1 MKIADN
7 LTLEPTNE
15 EKRLRQFEEIA
26 KNWDRLP
33 EKAQGRLEGEISMA
47 HILLCGQQSFSEEE
61 KVKEVV

>member
-1 MKIADN
+1 MKTKNI
-7 LTLEPTNE
+7 TLEPTNE

-47 HILLCGQQSFSEEE
+47 HILLCGGQSVIKE
-61 KVKEVV
+61 KAEKEV

>member
-1 MKIADN
+1 MKTEN

-47 HILLCGQQSFSEEE
+47 HILLCGQQSSAR
-61 KVKEVV
+61 KKK

>member
-1 MKIADN
+1 MKTENI
-7 LTLEPTNE
+7 TLEPTNE

-47 HILLCGQQSFSEEE
+47 HILLCGKQSFSNGEA
-61 KVKEVV
+61 KKEVV